1 MSHQLTAE
9 QQRKIEENRQ
19 KALER
24 RAQRLGQTVSSDNQT
39 PVGFT
44 SSLQLQPPKRSFN
57 SEPAPVSH
65 HTISAPKRFVP
76 SFNQDPQ
83 RLNTTGNQI
92 NQSTDSVSSREVRL
106 CAVIFSYWSKTSS
119 ISNIPCSLFSCRL
132 KLLCCFPR
140 QEVHMS
146 AVQFCLARKILV

>member
-1 MSHQLTAE
+1 MSNGLALAAAKFIMSHQLTAE
-9 QQRKIEENRQ
+9 QQRKIEENRR

-39 PVGFT
+39 PVCFT
-44 SSLQLQPPKRSFN
+44 SSLQLQPPKPSFN
-57 SEPAPVSH
+57 SEHAPVSH

-92 NQSTDSVSSREVRL
+92 NQSTDSVYSREVRF
-106 CAVIFSYWSKTSS
+106 CSVIFNYWSKTSI
-119 ISNIPCSLFSCRL
+119 ISKIPCSLFPCRL
-132 KLLCCFPR
+132 KSLCCFPR
-140 QEVHMS
+140 
-146 AVQFCLARKILV
+146 